1 MARVIRDAFRRIGIR
16 LPFSGVICPEWQ
28 KTICIESD
36 WRARVTTRR
45 ALVFTEPPS
54 AGDLR
59 DNFPIDPDSALEILF
74 YDSPDAVEVGRKR
87 RGAHTL
93 QISWMPKDP
102 VVRYA
107 MYRHEDSWM
116 HPASHKCAAVA
127 AHYRCDMKTGM
138 FAIEFV
144 TPGLFEAGVAFRR
157 PRWRR
162 LRTERSLIKYAMAQ
176 LHVENPAHPRLEDGG
191 KRATWRIDGP
201 RRGDGFVFVLF
212 HEHGVVEWERR
223 LREGSLAGR
232 IRRFFEQVAHPAR
245 S

>member
-1 MARVIRDAFRRIGIR
+1 MTRVIRSAFRRIGIQ
-16 LPFSGVICPEWQ
+16 LPFTAVICPEWQ
-28 KTICIESD
+28 KTVCIESD

-45 ALVFTEPPS
+45 SLVFTEPPDP
-54 AGDLR
+54 GDLR
-59 DNFPIDPDSALEILF
+59 DTFPIDPETALEILF
-74 YDSPDAVEVGRKR
+74 YDSPDAVEVSRKR
-87 RGAHTL
+87 RGAHAL
-93 QISWMPKDP
+93 QIAWMPKEP
-102 VVRYA
+102 IIRYA
-107 MYRHEDSWM
+107 LLRHEDSWI

-144 TPGLFEAGVAFRR
+144 TPGLFETGVAFRR

-162 LRTERSLIKYAMAQ
+162 LRSERSLIKYAMAQ
-176 LHVENPAHPRLEDGG
+176 LHAPNPAHPHLDGGG

-232 IRRFFEQVAHPAR
+232 MRRFFGQIAHQAG